1 MTQTATRFE
10 TVVQTQQTTAP
21 VIYEYQRY
29 YRIGNKYYNPFNG
42 ESISKSRYSQL
53 RREAGVVGRTRTYF
67 QQPNEVDAGKV
78 EEYRQQLLNQGV
90 VASPAQIARRADFQ
104 VVLANLSDETGRYDV
119 LGANGRYKTLYPADS
134 NKAWALV
141 QLGLREPD
149 WTWPV
154 GESDEHK

>member
-1 MTQTATRFE
+1 MTQTASRFE
-10 TVVQTQQTTAP
+10 TVIAQQTAAP

-53 RREAGVVGRTRTYF
+53 RREAGVVGRTRTLF
-67 QQPNEVDAGKV
+67 QQPSEIDQDILT
-78 EEYRQQLLNQGV
+78 EYREQLVSQGI

-104 VVLANLSDETGRYDV
+104 VILANLSDETGRYDV
-119 LGANGRYKTLYPADS
+119 LEGNRYVTKYPADS

-141 QLGLREPD
+141 QLGRRQPD
-149 WTWPV
+149 WAFPV
-154 GESDEHK
+154 GDSPKKE